1 MKKIFLFALLII
13 GAVFFIR
20 FLTPEDTWIKTGDKW
35 VKHGVP
41 VEKSPENQI
50 KKFGSVEEL
59 RTFLEENQNVEQ
71 GGMGGGGEMA
81 VMRDFGANLK
91 TEAMSV
97 PAAGGAAEPD
107 YSKTNVQV
115 EGVDEADIVK
125 TDGHYIYAVSGNNL
139 FLISASPAESSSIL
153 SKIEFKST
161 PTDIYIN
168 GNSLIVYGYNQQVYD
183 ASWYK
188 KFKRQSP
195 YTFFKVFDVTDRK
208 NPHQVRDLD
217 FEGNVTASRMIG
229 DYVYLITNYYSYGF
243 DPIPYPR
250 VLQNGE
256 LASRTAPDLFYFDLP
271 YDNFN
276 FVSVSAVDVKNNDR
290 DVRTSAYLMPSAQN
304 VYVSQNNIYLTY
316 TRYVSEEE
324 LAAQVMKEILYP
336 KFSAK
341 EKERISA
348 IENSPNYVLT
358 KSEKLRKI
366 SGLMQMYLTFL
377 PPAEQDT
384 LQQTVE
390 KKLKEKYKDLSKE
403 LEKTVIHK
411 IAINGV
417 NLDYKNYGEVTGN
430 VLNQFSMD
438 ESSAGDFRIAT
449 TKNRTWSRF
458 EDPSLSDKSNK
469 SYNNLYVL
477 DSNMSTIGRLED
489 LAFDEQI
496 YSVRFMGER
505 AYLVTFKQ
513 TDPLFVIDLKYP
525 TDPKVL
531 GKLKVPGFSQYLHPY
546 DENTLIGFGKETSET
561 ESGAA
566 MTEGL
571 KLSLFDVSDVNNL
584 REIDKVVIGERGA
597 NSVALYDH
605 KAFLFSKDKNLLVIP
620 VEIQDKPIVFDK
632 QCLGEGCLIPPS
644 PRIGNYFRGAY
655 IFDITKN
662 GFKLKGR
669 VDHAD
674 STEVATGLWWS
685 YENYDTTVKRSL
697 YIGDV
702 LYTLS
707 DKYVKANRL
716 NDLSLVKNL
725 ELKKVEKEDFKI
737 IN

>member
-1 MKKIFLFALLII
+1 MKKIILFAILII

-20 FLTPEDTWIKTGDKW
+20 FLTPEDTWIKVGDKW
-35 VKHGVP
+35 VQHGQP
-41 VEKSPENQI
+41 SAPSPENKIQ
-50 KKFGSVEEL
+50 KFGSVEEL
-59 RTFLEENQNVEQ
+59 RAFLEENRNAEQ

-81 VMRDFGANLK
+81 VMRDFGTNLK
-91 TEAMSV
+91 TEAL
-97 PAAGGAAEPD
+97 PAAASAEKPD

-125 TDGHYIYAVSGNNL
+125 TDGKYIYAVSGNNL
-139 FLISASPAESSSIL
+139 FIISASPAESSSIL
-153 SKIEFKST
+153 AKIEFKST

-168 GNSLIVYGYNQQVYD
+168 GNSLVVYGYNNQIYD
-183 ASWYK
+183 ATWYK

-195 YTFFKVFDVTDRK
+195 YTFFKVFDVADHK
-208 NPHQVRDLD
+208 NPRQRRDLD

-229 DYVYLITNYYSYGF
+229 DFVYLITNYYSYGF

-256 LASRTAPDLFYFDLP
+256 MASRAVPDMFYFDLP
-271 YDNFN
+271 YDSFN
-276 FVSVSAVDVKNNDR
+276 FVSVSAINIKEYSSGVKS
-290 DVRTSAYLMPSAQN
+290 SAYLLPQAQN
-304 VYVSQNNIYLTY
+304 VYVSEKSIYLTY

-324 LAAQVMKEILYP
+324 LTAEVMKEVLYP
-336 KFSAK
+336 KLSAK
-341 EKERISA
+341 EKTRISA
-348 IENSPNYVLT
+348 IENSPNYVLS

-366 SGLMQMYLTFL
+366 SQLMQMYLTFL

-384 LQQTVE
+384 LQETVE

-403 LEKTVIHK
+403 LEKTVVHK
-411 IAINGV
+411 IAINNA
-417 NLDYKNYGEVTGN
+417 NLDYKNYGEVTGS

-438 ESSAGDFRIAT
+438 ESTAGDFRIAT
-449 TKNRTWSRF
+449 TKNRTWSQF
-458 EDPSLSDKSNK
+458 EENVNSNK

-477 DSNMSTIGRLED
+477 DSGMNTVGRLED
-489 LAFDEQI
+489 LAFDERI

-513 TDPLFVIDLKYP
+513 TDPLFVIDLKNP
-525 TDPKVL
+525 RNPQVL

-584 REIDKVVIGERGA
+584 REIDKVVIGERSA

-620 VEIQDKPIVFDK
+620 VEVQEEKATAFP
-632 QCLGEGCLIPPS
+632 CTELGSCGGFTAS
-644 PRIGNYFRGAY
+644 YFRGAVVY
-655 IFDITKN
+655 EITKN
-662 GFKLKGR
+662 GFKLKGQIN
-669 VDHAD
+669 HAD
-674 STEVATGLWWS
+674 NAEVSSGDWWGYGS
-685 YENYDTTVKRSL
+685 YDTTVKRSL

-707 DKYVKANRL
+707 DKYVKANKIS
-716 NDLSLVKNL
+716 DLTLVKNL
-725 ELKKVEKEDFKI
+725 ELKKEAKEDFKI
-737 IN
+737 VN